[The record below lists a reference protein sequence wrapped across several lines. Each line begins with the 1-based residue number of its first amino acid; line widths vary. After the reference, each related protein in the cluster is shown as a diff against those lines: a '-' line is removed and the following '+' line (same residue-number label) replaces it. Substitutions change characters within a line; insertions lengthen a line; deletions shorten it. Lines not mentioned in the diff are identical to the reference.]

1 MAITAAISLSS
12 AAGDLTSS
20 ALSLSTSNSLTTAG
34 TATAL
39 SQTTG
44 LATKKTEYA
53 SSGVIDTTVLYRADD
68 ATTNGANKI
77 YMKNLS
83 TTPAEFFTV
92 YINSEEMGR
101 LYAGDWAFFPWSAAN
116 GTKRVFTVTI
126 AATWAIGDTWE
137 FDGVKIY
144 ADSAT
149 VGSIANQIHAA
160 NFPNWVTTHTADAA
174 TVVFEDRVS
183 GLGGT
188 TVVVTADGTL
198 NTAGNGTAN
207 ISSAAVSVENV
218 GDVYVKPSV
227 ATTMDLEHMLF
238 HQ

>member
-1 MAITAAISLSS
+1 MATTTATITLSS
-12 AAGDLTSS
+12 VDLVSSVLNFTDTSILTKAATSNGLALTSG
-20 ALSLSTSNSLTTAG
+20 LSRTNFTDDPIHQKLIFRG
-34 TATAL
+34 
-39 SQTTG
+39 
-44 LATKKTEYA
+44 
-53 SSGVIDTTVLYRADD
+53 DD
-68 ATTNGANKI
+68 ATANGANKI

-116 GTKRVFTVTI
+116 GTKRVFTVTV

-160 NFPNWVTTHTADAA
+160 NFPNWVTTHTADAV

-207 ISSAAVSVENV
+207 ISSAAVSVESV
-218 GDVYVKPSV
+218 GDIYVKPSV